1 MNRKLFIGLFLLII
15 SVIMFYTFSE
25 YADWYVKHTNMLI
38 AGTLIVIAILFSEFA
53 IILLCDYFNH
63 RHKR

>member
-1 MNRKLFIGLFLLII
+1 
-15 SVIMFYTFSE
+15 MFYTFSE